1 MIIAAWDPSA
11 NPANIC
17 LGEEVLKTS
26 SAQDFLSSK
35 TSSRFF
41 QDVFTRRFIEDVFQ
55 ARPEDVL
62 EDEKL
67 LCWKRLEMFAG
78 KH

>member
-1 MIIAAWDPSA
+1 MTSAAWDPSA

-17 LGEEVLKTS
+17 LSEEVLKTT
-26 SAQDFLSSK
+26 SAQRFLSSK
-35 TSSRFF
+35 TSSRCL
-41 QDVFTRRFIEDVFQ
+41 QDVFTRRFIEEVFQ
-55 ARPEDVL
+55 ARPEDVM

-67 LCWKRLEMFAG
+67 LCWKRLQMFAG